1 MNDINVF
8 DGMRVRTA
16 LFEFCVIVVI
26 AVIVVIPV
34 IIVIISL
41 IFGARYPRDPLPTA
55 GQAGTGRFEYAGE
68 VTKPIG
74 RR

>member
-8 DGMRVRTA
+8 DGMRVWTA

-26 AVIVVIPV
+26 VVIAVIAVIVVIVV

-41 IFGARYPRDPLPTA
+41 IFGA
-55 GQAGTGRFEYAGE
+55 
-68 VTKPIG
+68 
-74 RR
+74 